1 MSNYAIIVAGGKGL
15 RMGGDVPKQFLPVG
29 GKPVLMRTIERF
41 REYDEKL
48 NIILVLP
55 VQQQEYWNNLCLEYS
70 FRAEIRIANG
80 GETRFE
86 SSKMALRFRFC
97 RL

>member
-29 GKPVLMRTIERF
+29 GKPILMRTIERF

-55 VQQQEYWNNLCLEYS
+55 VQQQEYWNNLCQPNS
-70 FRAEIRIANG
+70 FRQEISIVNG
-80 GETRFE
+80 GDTCFETW
-86 SSKMALRFRFC
+86 
-97 RL
+97 